1 MYRDVAAV
9 KTAITG
15 PIPSISTPFLKNGDI
30 DWKSLS
36 RMIDFMVGNGA
47 PALLLTFGDS
57 LFTLLSDKEVGE
69 LTAHVVKETAG
80 RAMVIACGKQMWQG
94 EMLRFA
100 EYCKEVGA
108 DVFIPVPPDWAQS
121 CDPVLLADFYEAAAR
136 VMPVMVLT
144 ALMSNRGV
152 PLQTFRLLMERKVEG
167 FMGVKDDT
175 PSPYGRRLATLLDGK
190 YAFMSGGRME
200 NHMDV
205 APYKVDGYLSIF
217 ERFAPKPER
226 EYWKAYTAGDMQ
238 ECARVIETYEVPFMD
253 MISSIPL
260 HFDAMI
266 HGMMEIMGLCERW
279 RRLPY
284 TVATDAQMDVLRG
297 FLQEK
302 GLL

>member
-1 MYRDVAAV
+1 MYRDVSAV
-9 KTAITG
+9 KAAITG
-15 PIPSISTPFLKNGDI
+15 PIPSVSTPFLKNGDI

-47 PALLLTFGDS
+47 PSLLLTFGDS
-57 LFTLLSDKEVGE
+57 LFSILTDNEVAE
-69 LTAHVVKETAG
+69 LTSFTVKETAG
-80 RAMVIACGKQMWQG
+80 RAMVIACGKQAWQG
-94 EMLRFA
+94 ETLRFA
-100 EYCKEVGA
+100 QYCKEIGA
-108 DVFIPVPPDWAQS
+108 DLFIPVPPDWAQS
-121 CDPVLLADFYEAAAR
+121 GDPVLLADFYEAAAR
-136 VMPVMVLT
+136 VMPVMALS

-152 PLQTFRLLMERKVEG
+152 PLSTFQLLLDRKVEN

-175 PSPYGRRLATLLDGK
+175 PSPYGRRLAALLDGN

-200 NHMDV
+200 NHLDV

-226 EYWKAYTAGDMQ
+226 EYWKAFTAGDMTA
-238 ECARVIETYEVPFMD
+238 CARVLEAYEVPFMNLTA
-253 MISSIPL
+253 SIPL

-266 HGMMEIMGLCERW
+266 HGMMELVGLCERW

-284 TVATDAQMDVLRG
+284 SVATDEQMEKLRA
-297 FLQEK
+297 FMTEK